1 MSNTRPRL
9 LEAAITSLIVLAV
22 PLLTAPSYPSIT
34 PGVGPRITVTTVDD
48 ATGVVMPA
56 RLRVETLA
64 SSSMP
69 ASLRP
74 EPFFATSEGTV
85 SIPGA
90 REPVRITAT
99 CGPEFR
105 PTAVV
110 LREGNAITL
119 RLVRVLDPRGY
130 VPVDLHVHTDASPDG
145 HVSAR
150 DRSSALA
157 AEGIRFAIATDH
169 NAVTTLPEKPTLATA
184 KGVEVT
190 TWAPEIGHF
199 NVFPVRAAPEYRAR
213 TARELFADLHRDPD
227 VVIIAN
233 HPRLE
238 DHIAYFGLAG
248 LDAEGRVH
256 EGFSLDFDALEV
268 WNGYDLARPARVDR
282 VFAEWLA
289 LVARGHSIA
298 AIGAS
303 DSHRATGQWVGYPR
317 TMVRLGEGEGIDG
330 VNVARAVRAGR
341 TFVTSGPMLFVSV
354 GAKGP
359 GESVGVSRDAMI
371 DLDIRVEAPPS
382 MALDTL
388 EIFAGTACI
397 RTIPL
402 RPRAHVVAFDERV
415 RVFVAN
421 ARTLVVRVRGHGTL
435 APLVD
440 RRGAFPMAFTSPIH
454 LETWGENAD

>member
-1 MSNTRPRL
+1 MSNTRTRL
-9 LEAAITSLIVLAV
+9 LSTAITLLTVVSV
-22 PLLTAPSYPSIT
+22 PVLTAPSLSSIV
-34 PGVGPRITVTTVDD
+34 PGASLPIVVSTVDD
-48 ATGVVMPA
+48 ATGHVMAA

-69 ASLRP
+69 LSLRA
-74 EPFFATSEGTV
+74 EPIFATSDGTA

-99 CGPEFR
+99 CGPEYR
-105 PTAVV
+105 PATVV
-110 LREGNAITL
+110 AHDGRAITI
-119 RLVRVLDPRGY
+119 RLTRILDPHGY

-145 HVSAR
+145 HVSAE
-150 DRSSALA
+150 DRSTALA

-169 NAVTTLPEKPTLATA
+169 NRVTALPERPTLATA
-184 KGVEVT
+184 KGIEVT

-199 NVFPVRAAPEYRAR
+199 NVFPVLSAPRYQGRG
-213 TARELFADLHRDPD
+213 ARELFADLHRDPK

-248 LDAEGRVH
+248 LDEDGRVRA
-256 EGFSLDFDALEV
+256 GFSLDFDALEV
-268 WNGYDLARPARVDR
+268 WNGYDLAREERVDR

-289 LVARGHSIA
+289 LVATGRSIA
-298 AIGAS
+298 AVGAS

-317 TMVRLGEGEGIDG
+317 TMVRLAEDDRLDGEG
-330 VNVARAVRAGR
+330 VARAVRAGR
-341 TFVTSGPMLFVSV
+341 TFVTSGPMLFVGV
-354 GAKGP
+354 GGRGP
-359 GESVGVSRDAMI
+359 GERVTVGRDGML
-371 DLDIRVEAPPS
+371 DMDIRVEASPT
-382 MALDTL
+382 MRLDTL
-388 EIFAGTACI
+388 EIFAGTRVV

-415 RVFVAN
+415 RVPVTGAH
-421 ARTLVVRVRGHGTL
+421 TLVVRVRGHGSL

-454 LETWGENAD
+454 VDAAPPRR